1 MADNISSPPV
11 KRRRSVL
18 LEGVPSTENE
28 RSVSFDAPM
37 FVIIMI
43 LLVFGLIMMFSAGY
57 AWAIDEG
64 VEGNYYIK
72 KQLVM
77 GGVGVVGMIIISFID
92 YHWYMR
98 RLFVD
103 ALYIMALGLM
113 ICCFVPG
120 IMSPHN
126 DSRRWIK
133 FAGIE
138 FQPSEVGKFAII
150 IILSYWISV
159 HYKQMGDFLTGIAVP
174 GLLLGIYAAVLMKQP
189 HFSATFIMIAIAA
202 TLMFIGG
209 TKLIHIGMAALVG
222 VLGVAAFMLYKVQ
235 SGQLSYIMKR
245 VNSFLYPFNEEYAA
259 DTWQTRNSLYAIGS
273 GGLWGLGLG
282 QSRQKYMYLPEPQ
295 NDFVFAIVCE
305 ELGFIGAF
313 VILVIFGIL
322 VWRGVTI
329 CLRATDKFGTLL
341 GVGLMAQIGLQV
353 VLNILVITD
362 WLPNTGIS
370 LPFFSYGGSS
380 LIMLLAQMGIVMNIS
395 RSASMAKK

>member
-1 MADNISSPPV
+1 MAENNSSPPV

-18 LEGVPSTENE
+18 LEGVPTTENE

-77 GGVGVVGMIIISFID
+77 GGAGVVGMIAISFID

-103 ALYIMALGLM
+103 ALYLMALGLM

-133 FAGIE
+133 LAGIE

-150 IILSYWISV
+150 IILAYWISV
-159 HYKQMGDFLTGIAVP
+159 H
-174 GLLLGIYAAVLMKQP
+174 
-189 HFSATFIMIAIAA
+189 
-202 TLMFIGG
+202 
-209 TKLIHIGMAALVG
+209 
-222 VLGVAAFMLYKVQ
+222 
-235 SGQLSYIMKR
+235 
-245 VNSFLYPFNEEYAA
+245 
-259 DTWQTRNSLYAIGS
+259 
-273 GGLWGLGLG
+273 
-282 QSRQKYMYLPEPQ
+282 
-295 NDFVFAIVCE
+295 
-305 ELGFIGAF
+305 
-313 VILVIFGIL
+313 
-322 VWRGVTI
+322 
-329 CLRATDKFGTLL
+329 
-341 GVGLMAQIGLQV
+341 
-353 VLNILVITD
+353 
-362 WLPNTGIS
+362 
-370 LPFFSYGGSS
+370 
-380 LIMLLAQMGIVMNIS
+380 
-395 RSASMAKK
+395 